1 MWCKFVNSDCCRTY
15 LKRQRFAV
23 GSKGELMW
31 ISSSMSNLYSYLLYI
46 IVLSNF
52 SFSHPS
58 LHKSYSTKAV
68 LQLCINPD
76 SYQVGPQTIGA
87 TSEIDPKFSNQ
98 EIEWSTKE
106 RGSII
111 LYGLLVKLDEE
122 N

>member
-1 MWCKFVNSDCCRTY
+1 MTKKKLN
-15 LKRQRFAV
+15 A
-23 GSKGELMW
+23 
-31 ISSSMSNLYSYLLYI
+31 
-46 IVLSNF
+46 
-52 SFSHPS
+52 
-58 LHKSYSTKAV
+58 KAV
-68 LQLCINPD
+68 LQLCINPE

-111 LYGLLVKLDEE
+111 LYGLLVKLDES